1 MEGATQRLPNCTV
14 RWVAAVA
21 LIAAASLTACV
32 AGTGKDMTSEA
43 KQRKIDDLVAR
54 YQAKYADVPGID
66 PSTLRAML
74 DEGSVV
80 LVDVRTDEE
89 RATSMIA
96 GAIASD
102 EFERRAEELEGA
114 SVVTYC
120 TIGYRSAGYAQELRQ
135 RGWDAKNLDGS
146 ILAWTHADGD
156 LVDPEGRPTRKVHVY
171 GKRWNLAA
179 DDYEAVW

>member
-66 PSTLRAML
+66 PSTLYRRL
-74 DEGSVV
+74 QRFD
-80 LVDVRTDEE
+80 
-89 RATSMIA
+89 
-96 GAIASD
+96 SD
-102 EFERRAEELEGA
+102 
-114 SVVTYC
+114 
-120 TIGYRSAGYAQELRQ
+120 
-135 RGWDAKNLDGS
+135 
-146 ILAWTHADGD
+146 
-156 LVDPEGRPTRKVHVY
+156 
-171 GKRWNLAA
+171 
-179 DDYEAVW
+179 